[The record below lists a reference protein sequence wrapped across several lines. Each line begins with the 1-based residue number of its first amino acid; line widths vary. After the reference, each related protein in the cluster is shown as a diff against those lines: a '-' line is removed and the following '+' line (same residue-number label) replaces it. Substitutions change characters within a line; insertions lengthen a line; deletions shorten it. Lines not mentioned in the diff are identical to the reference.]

1 MASMKDLPEQA
12 PLVLICLLDK
22 ADPPAESFIDGMLAA
37 ELPAVG
43 CRVWMLCARGEAGLR
58 PRRYGHAV
66 CLPWLRPR
74 RGVGRFINLP
84 LAWWRVRRLQ
94 ARARRRGL
102 KVALLARN
110 DPIQLLA
117 AALVRRAPAR
127 LVFQQ
132 TFPHEHASHPWSK
145 RTLARWLMRL
155 ASRRVDALMAVSPL
169 GLERLR
175 GYFPAGLPGIVV
187 PLLVPAAERA
197 AHVWPADTG
206 PMRFVYMGTHDPDR
220 RLDLVLE
227 AIVEAVSRGAHV
239 HFDFIGG
246 RPDELAPLRCVTGVT
261 ALEQAGRLRFISP
274 VPRSDMPALLARYQV
289 GLSLIPPLPIY
300 REASPT
306 KLAECMGAGLA
317 VLASRGIPLQER
329 MVEDSGGGYLVDWEV
344 SAMADAIVALSAN
357 QVWVRRMRERGW
369 TYAREVLTYALLRRD
384 IFSALWSDTEDK
396 RFSTGHERPKDGRP
410 LPWG

>member
-1 MASMKDLPEQA
+1 MKDLPEHA
-12 PLVLICLLDK
+12 PRVLICLLDK

-58 PRRYGHAV
+58 PHRYGHAV

-155 ASRRVDALMAVSPL
+155 ASRRVDGLMAVSPL

-197 AHVWPADTG
+197 AQVWPADPG

-220 RLDLVLE
+220 RLDQVLA

-239 HFDFIGG
+239 RFDFIGG
-246 RPDELAPLRCVTGVT
+246 RSDELAPLRCVPGVT

-274 VPRSDMPALLARYQV
+274 VPRSDMPVLLARYQV

-329 MVEDSGGGYLVDWEV
+329 MVEDSGGGCLVEWEV
-344 SAMADAIVALSAN
+344 SAMADAIVALGADPGRV
-357 QVWVRRMRERGW
+357 QCMRECSW
-369 TYAREVLTYALLRRD
+369 AYAREVLDYGLLRGEMA
-384 IFSALWSDTEDK
+384 ITLWAEAADK
-396 RFSTGHERPKDGRP
+396 RLTTGHEWSGAARP
-410 LPWG
+410 LPWQ